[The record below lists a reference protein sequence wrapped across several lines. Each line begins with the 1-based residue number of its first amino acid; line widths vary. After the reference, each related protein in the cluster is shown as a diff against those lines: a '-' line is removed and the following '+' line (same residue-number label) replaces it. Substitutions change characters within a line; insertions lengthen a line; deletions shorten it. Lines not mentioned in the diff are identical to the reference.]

1 MEKMNRL
8 KWFIVAFI
16 VSFSTVFGQELR
28 KESMKNTYEGVSFI
42 DQNKPAQAEKAFR
55 TASAIDTLNAVSDY
69 NLGNTLFKLG
79 ATEESFGHYKTAS
92 VKSNNESIEHQAFHN
107 IGNVYMQRKEYENA
121 VQAYKEALKRNPDDD
136 ETRYNYA
143 LAKKMLEDEQQ
154 NQDQDQKQNQ
164 DQQQDQ
170 KQDQKQDQ
178 QNEGG
183 DGENEEDQG
192 DGDSKEDRSDDE
204 GKNQKEKE
212 EQKKGDG
219 EEKEERGKK
228 PENQP
233 QQNSPQ
239 PQELS
244 KQQIEALL
252 QALQNEENKVQEKMN
267 AQKVQGPKLKVE
279 KDWWCFD

>member
-1 MEKMNRL
+1 MEEMNGL
-8 KWFIVAFI
+8 KWLTVALL
-16 VSFSTVFGQELR
+16 VSFSSVFGQELR

-79 ATEESFGHYKTAS
+79 AAEESFGHFKTAS
-92 VKSNNESIEHQAFHN
+92 VKSNNESIEHKAFHN

-121 VQAYKEALKRNPDDD
+121 VQAYKEALKRSPEGD

-143 LAKKMLEDEQQ
+143 LAKKMLEDQQQ
-154 NQDQDQKQNQ
+154 NQDQDQQQNQDQ

-170 KQDQKQDQ
+170 DQDQQQDQ

-183 DGENEEDQG
+183 DGEKEENQG
-192 DGDSKEDRSDDE
+192 DGDSKEDQSDD
-204 GKNQKEKE
+204 GDKNQKEKE

-219 EEKEERGKK
+219 EDKEERGKK

-239 PQELS
+239 SQELS

-267 AQKVQGPKLKVE
+267 AQKVQGRKLKVE
-279 KDWWCFD
+279 KDW

>member
-1 MEKMNRL
+1 MNRL

-164 DQQQDQ
+164 EQQQDQ

-183 DGENEEDQG
+183 DGENKEDQG
-192 DGDSKEDRSDDE
+192 DGDSKEDQSDDE

-228 PENQP
+228 PKNQP

-267 AQKVQGPKLKVE
+267 AQKVQGPKLKAE
-279 KDWWCFD
+279 KDW

>member
-1 MEKMNRL
+1 MNRL

-183 DGENEEDQG
+183 DGENKEDQG
-192 DGDSKEDRSDDE
+192 DGDSKEDQSDDE

-228 PENQP
+228 PKNQP

-267 AQKVQGPKLKVE
+267 AQKVQGPKLKAE
-279 KDWWCFD
+279 KDW

>member
-1 MEKMNRL
+1 MNRL

-164 DQQQDQ
+164 EQQQDQ

-183 DGENEEDQG
+183 DGENKEDQG
-192 DGDSKEDRSDDE
+192 DGDSKEDQSDDE

-228 PENQP
+228 PKNQP

-279 KDWWCFD
+279 KDW

>member
-1 MEKMNRL
+1 MNRL

-164 DQQQDQ
+164 EQQQDQ

-183 DGENEEDQG
+183 DGENKEDQG

-279 KDWWCFD
+279 KDW

>member
-1 MEKMNRL
+1 MNRL

-228 PENQP
+228 PKNQP

-279 KDWWCFD
+279 KDW

>member
-192 DGDSKEDRSDDE
+192 DGDSKEDQSDDE

-279 KDWWCFD
+279 KDW

>member
-1 MEKMNRL
+1 MNRL
-8 KWFIVAFI
+8 KWSLIAFI
-16 VSFSTVFGQELR
+16 ASFSSVFGQELQ

-154 NQDQDQKQNQ
+154 NPDQDQKQNQ
-164 DQQQDQ
+164 DQQ
-170 KQDQKQDQ
+170 QDQ

-192 DGDSKEDRSDDE
+192 DGDSKEDQSDDE

-279 KDWWCFD
+279 KDW

>member
-1 MEKMNRL
+1 MNRL

-192 DGDSKEDRSDDE
+192 DGDSKEDQSDDE

-279 KDWWCFD
+279 KDW

>member
-1 MEKMNRL
+1 MNRL

-164 DQQQDQ
+164 EQQQDQ

-183 DGENEEDQG
+183 DGENKEDQG
-192 DGDSKEDRSDDE
+192 DGDSKEDQSDDE

-267 AQKVQGPKLKVE
+267 AQKVQGPKLKAE
-279 KDWWCFD
+279 KDW

>member
-1 MEKMNRL
+1 MNRL

-164 DQQQDQ
+164 EQQQDQ

-183 DGENEEDQG
+183 DGENKEDQG
-192 DGDSKEDRSDDE
+192 DGDSKEDQSDDE

-279 KDWWCFD
+279 KDW

>member
-1 MEKMNRL
+1 MNRL

-164 DQQQDQ
+164 EQQQDQ

-192 DGDSKEDRSDDE
+192 DGDSKEDQSDDE

-279 KDWWCFD
+279 KDW

>member
-1 MEKMNRL
+1 MNRL

-164 DQQQDQ
+164 EQQQDQ

-279 KDWWCFD
+279 KDW

>member
-1 MEKMNRL
+1 MNRL

-42 DQNKPAQAEKAFR
+42 DQNKPAEAEKAFR

-164 DQQQDQ
+164 EQQQDQ

-183 DGENEEDQG
+183 DGENKEDQG
-192 DGDSKEDRSDDE
+192 DGDSKEDQSDDE

-228 PENQP
+228 PKNQP

-239 PQELS
+239 PQDLS

-279 KDWWCFD
+279 KDW

>member
-1 MEKMNRL
+1 MNRL

-164 DQQQDQ
+164 EQQQDQ
-170 KQDQKQDQ
+170 KRDQKQDQ

-183 DGENEEDQG
+183 DGENKEDQG
-192 DGDSKEDRSDDE
+192 DGDSKEDQSDDE

-228 PENQP
+228 PKNQP

-279 KDWWCFD
+279 KDW

>member
-1 MEKMNRL
+1 MNRL

-183 DGENEEDQG
+183 DGENKEDQG
-192 DGDSKEDRSDDE
+192 DGDSKEDQSDDE

-228 PENQP
+228 PKNQP

-279 KDWWCFD
+279 KDW

>member
-1 MEKMNRL
+1 MNRL

-192 DGDSKEDRSDDE
+192 DGDSKEDQSDDE

-267 AQKVQGPKLKVE
+267 AQKVQGPKLKAE
-279 KDWWCFD
+279 KDW

>member
-1 MEKMNRL
+1 MNRL

-164 DQQQDQ
+164 EQQQDQ

-228 PENQP
+228 PKNQP

-279 KDWWCFD
+279 KDW

>member
-1 MEKMNRL
+1 MNRL

-55 TASAIDTLNAVSDY
+55 TASAIYTLNAVSDY

-170 KQDQKQDQ
+170 KQDQKQDK

-192 DGDSKEDRSDDE
+192 DGDSKEDQSDDE

-279 KDWWCFD
+279 KDW

>member
-1 MEKMNRL
+1 MNRL

-267 AQKVQGPKLKVE
+267 AQKVQGPKLKAE
-279 KDWWCFD
+279 KDW

>member
-1 MEKMNRL
+1 MNRL

-164 DQQQDQ
+164 EQQQDQ

-192 DGDSKEDRSDDE
+192 DGDSKEDQSDDE

-228 PENQP
+228 PKNQP

-267 AQKVQGPKLKVE
+267 AQKVQGPKLKAE
-279 KDWWCFD
+279 KDW

>member
-1 MEKMNRL
+1 MNRL

-16 VSFSTVFGQELR
+16 APFSTVFGQELR

-143 LAKKMLEDEQQ
+143 LAKKDA
-154 NQDQDQKQNQ
+154 
-164 DQQQDQ
+164 
-170 KQDQKQDQ
+170 
-178 QNEGG
+178 
-183 DGENEEDQG
+183 
-192 DGDSKEDRSDDE
+192 R
-204 GKNQKEKE
+204 
-212 EQKKGDG
+212 
-219 EEKEERGKK
+219 R
-228 PENQP
+228 
-233 QQNSPQ
+233 
-239 PQELS
+239 
-244 KQQIEALL
+244 
-252 QALQNEENKVQEKMN
+252 
-267 AQKVQGPKLKVE
+267 
-279 KDWWCFD
+279 

>member
-1 MEKMNRL
+1 MNRL

-183 DGENEEDQG
+183 DGENKEDQG
-192 DGDSKEDRSDDE
+192 DGDSKEDQSDDE

-267 AQKVQGPKLKVE
+267 AQKVQGPKLKAE
-279 KDWWCFD
+279 KDW

>member
-1 MEKMNRL
+1 MNRL

-183 DGENEEDQG
+183 DGENKEDQG
-192 DGDSKEDRSDDE
+192 DGDSKEDQSDDE

-279 KDWWCFD
+279 KDW